1 ISQRSVYPHIDV
13 EACTEH
19 GVLVCSNMSGGVSHA
34 ASEMTWALMLAAL
47 RDIPRQME
55 SLRAGGW
62 QTGVGKSAH
71 GRQIGILGYGRI
83 GGQVADYA
91 DAFGMKVVIWGSKKG
106 RARAAAD
113 GRIVAASRE
122 EFFATSD
129 VVSLHVR
136 LKPATR
142 GMITAADLAMMKPG
156 SVLVNTSRAGLIE
169 DGALLDALNA
179 GRPGMAAIDVFD
191 EEPIS
196 WANDPLATH
205 PNLIGTPHIG
215 FVTEDEFEIQFADI
229 FDQVVAWRDGAPI
242 NMINPEAAA
251 S

>member
-1 ISQRSVYPHIDV
+1 
-13 EACTEH
+13 
-19 GVLVCSNMSGGVSHA
+19 M
-34 ASEMTWALMLAAL
+34 
-47 RDIPRQME
+47 
-55 SLRAGGW
+55 
-62 QTGVGKSAH
+62 
-71 GRQIGILGYGRI
+71 
-83 GGQVADYA
+83 
-91 DAFGMKVVIWGSKKG
+91 
-106 RARAAAD
+106 
-113 GRIVAASRE
+113 
-122 EFFATSD
+122 
-129 VVSLHVR
+129 
-136 LKPATR
+136 LKP
-142 GMITAADLAMMKPG
+142 GL
-156 SVLVNTSRAGLIE
+156 VLVNTSRAGLVE